1 MRHQILSRGRG
12 MGAMTG
18 HPNQIR
24 LDPNT
29 DFISFKLVYREKE
42 YVDQVM
48 DDATVVRAELVSLP

>member
-1 MRHQILSRGRG
+1 